1 MADSAADP
9 EAVAPAPASQQLAA
23 SVPPQPAPV
32 ATSRPQ
38 KPKRTIVDALA
49 GLKGWPLVV
58 VVALNLAF
66 GAFVCDRLCTTVVR
80 ILEVE
85 HKPPWLEL
93 VMYLFSPG
101 AAILVIGW
109 FLRRRENQLTTRID
123 VLLAQAITV
132 VTNHLTANP
141 PTDARQNPE
150 GQNQ

>member
-1 MADSAADP
+1 MADSAATP
-9 EAVAPAPASQQLAA
+9 EAVAPAAPPQSAA
-23 SVPPQPAPV
+23 PVPPQPAPV
-32 ATSRPQ
+32 ATLRPK

-58 VVALNLAF
+58 VVALSLAF
-66 GAFVCDRLCTTVVR
+66 GAFVCDRLCATVVR

-93 VMYLFSPG
+93 VTYLFSPG
-101 AAILVIGW
+101 AALLVLGW
-109 FLRRRENQLTTRID
+109 FLRRRENRLTTRID

-141 PTDARQNPE
+141 PPDAAQNPE